1 MVKVAIA
8 MFVFGWLGATLTCLG
23 AVWFVSRPP
32 KWKVPKSQTERHTP
46 GWLEP
51 FRSMLTKPEAPKDY
65 PVSPIQRTVGSWRKQ
80 KAELERQHNS
90 KQKERD
96 QRVAGL

>member
-1 MVKVAIA
+1 MVTYFLLGVVCGFVL
-8 MFVFGWLGATLTCLG
+8 MFVIAIQLWHSPEFRSQYDRQRAT
-23 AVWFVSRPP
+23 
-32 KWKVPKSQTERHTP
+32 KENK
-46 GWLEP
+46 P
-51 FRSMLTKPEAPKDY
+51 FRLPWQAAPKPEPPKDY
-65 PVSPIQRTVGSWRKQ
+65 PVAPIKRTVGSWRHQ

>member
-1 MVKVAIA
+1 MVTYFLLGVVCGFVL
-8 MFVFGWLGATLTCLG
+8 MFVIAIQLWHSPEFRSQYDRQRATKENKPFRLPWQ
-23 AVWFVSRPP
+23 AAP
-32 KWKVPKSQTERHTP
+32 K
-46 GWLEP
+46 LEP
-51 FRSMLTKPEAPKDY
+51 PKDY
-65 PVSPIQRTVGSWRKQ
+65 PVTTMPRTAGSWRKQ